1 MDYDSGPYTVMF
13 PAGVTKITFDVPIN
27 DDMMLEDDE
36 SLILTINPSSLPTG
50 VIVGTPGE
58 ATVTIVDN
66 DCKF

>member
-1 MDYDSGPYTVMF
+1 MDYTSGPYTVRF
-13 PAGVTKITFDVPIN
+13 HAGVTKITFDVPIH

-50 VIVGTPGE
+50 VIVDTPGQ

-66 DCKF
+66 DRKF